1 MPRTVTRPRTPPR
14 LLVAAVLALVGL
26 LGPTVPAATAD
37 DTLSWSVRP
46 ADGEQGTGRPNY
58 QYALAAGDVVHDGFE
73 VTNRGAAP
81 LTVQLYA
88 ADGFTTPEGQLDL
101 LAAGEPSTDVGIW
114 VRFERTELT
123 LQPGEVVVVPFTLTV
138 PAEASP
144 GDHTGGVVTSV
155 STAGAS
161 STVLL
166 DRRLGS
172 RMHVRVQGELHP
184 ALAVGDVQVV
194 HHGGLDPFRSG
205 SSTVTFT
212 VENTGNARTTAA
224 VHVVV
229 SGPGGVV
236 PVQAAAADLPELLP
250 GAVHTQRVEVP
261 GVWGLGRVRAQVVL
275 EPRAVGIGE
284 TAGATVQGD
293 AESWAVPWSALALVL
308 LVVLVALLGP
318 SVLARARRR

>member
-1 MPRTVTRPRTPPR
+1 MPRTVTRPRTR
-14 LLVAAVLALVGL
+14 RTLAVLALALVGL
-26 LGPTVPAATAD
+26 LGPTMPAATAD

-46 ADGEQGTGRPNY
+46 ADGEQGTARPNY

-73 VTNRGAAP
+73 VTNHGATP
-81 LTVQLYA
+81 LTLRLYA

-101 LAAGEPSTDVGIW
+101 LAAGEPSTDVGTW
-114 VRFERTELT
+114 VTLERTELT
-123 LQPGEVVVVPFTLTV
+123 LQPGEVAVVPFTLTV
-138 PAEASP
+138 PADAAP

-155 STAGAS
+155 STAGAG
-161 STVLL
+161 STVVL

-224 VHVVV
+224 VRVVLA
-229 SGPGGVV
+229 GPGGLA
-236 PVQAAAADLPELLP
+236 PVQVSAAALPELLP
-250 GAVHTQRVEVP
+250 GSVHTQQVEVAGVWPLGRLHARVELVP
-261 GVWGLGRVRAQVVL
+261 Q
-275 EPRAVGIGE
+275 AVGIGE
-284 TAGATVQGD
+284 TAGRAVQSEAGT
-293 AESWAVPWSALALVL
+293 WAVPWSAVVLVL
-308 LVVLVALLGP
+308 LVVVGALLGP
-318 SVLARARRR
+318 RVLARVRRR